1 MNGRMI
7 AGGLLV
13 VVASVTAA
21 FALVHSR
28 SARERTREAERRLED
43 LTERLAKLESAAAVS
58 GGSPVAS
65 GVIDSRTG
73 DLERRMD
80 EKSRAHGNAEPPVA
94 AAASPDPAS
103 PSTAPGTSPRGR
115 QAWAAL
121 APDDRRAVLELVKE
135 AQKELRQEEI
145 WGWATGIQARFTKS
159 MREKLQLTPVQEERV
174 SAVLKTYLPEM
185 NKVWH
190 NPDGTPEERTAKS
203 DELWAKV
210 DGEISPLLTGEQAI
224 SYEEW
229 RKEQEEKAKKHA
241 GSGGR

>member
-1 MNGRMI
+1 MNGRI
-7 AGGLLV
+7 LAGGLLV
-13 VVASVTAA
+13 SASAVLAG
-21 FALVHSR
+21 FAMVHSR
-28 SARERTREAERRLED
+28 GAGERARDAERRLQD
-43 LTERLAKLESAAAVS
+43 LTERLAKLESAVAIPA
-58 GGSPVAS
+58 GSPVAA
-65 GVIDSRTG
+65 GVVDSPGG

-80 EKSRAHGNAEPPVA
+80 EKSRAPGRPETPG
-94 AAASPDPAS
+94 ASPDSAS
-103 PSTAPGTSPRGR
+103 PSTTPATSPRGR

-174 SAVLKTYLPEM
+174 SAVLRTYLPEM

-190 NPDGTPEERTAKS
+190 NPEGTPEERAAKS
-203 DELWAKV
+203 NELWSKV

-241 GSGGR
+241 ESGGR

>member
-1 MNGRMI
+1 MNGRML

-13 VVASVTAA
+13 MVASVTAA

-28 SARERTREAERRLED
+28 SAGERTREAERRLED
-43 LTERLAKLESAAAVS
+43 LAERLAKLESAGANSAGSPRVS
-58 GGSPVAS
+58 GAA
-65 GVIDSRTG
+65 DSHAG
-73 DLERRMD
+73 DLGRRMD
-80 EKSRAHGNAEPPVA
+80 EKSRAPGNPETPVA
-94 AAASPDPAS
+94 AAASPDAAS
-103 PSTAPGTSPRGR
+103 PSTTPGTAPRGR

-135 AQKELRQEEI
+135 AQRELRQEEI
-145 WGWATGIQARFTKS
+145 WGWASGIQARFTKS

-174 SAVLKTYLPEM
+174 SAVLKVYLPEM

-190 NPDGTPEERTAKS
+190 NPEGTPEERTAKS
-203 DELWAKV
+203 NELWSKV

-229 RKEQEEKAKKHA
+229 RRAQEEAAKKHS